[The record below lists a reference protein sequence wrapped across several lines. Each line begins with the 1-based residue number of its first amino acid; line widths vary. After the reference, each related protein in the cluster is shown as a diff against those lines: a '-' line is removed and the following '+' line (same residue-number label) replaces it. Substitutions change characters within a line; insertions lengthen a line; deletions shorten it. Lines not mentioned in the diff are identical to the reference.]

1 MVAEQSRANLRQRH
15 ALRHINA
22 QLTGVDQR
30 HQPRQLLGVAAFD

>member
-1 MVAEQSRANLRQRH
+1 MAGRAVAGHRQRH
-15 ALRHINA
+15 SLRHINA